1 MYLPD
6 EIRKII
12 ENKPYTVDDI
22 GQSGSKVLIFDDM
35 VLKIQPVSTEVDNE
49 VQLMQWLKDKI
60 SAPECLC
67 HIKEN
72 DTDYLLMTKIKGK
85 MACDDEY
92 MSNPQKLIDILAHA
106 MKSLWKVDISECPVD
121 MTLNTKLKMA
131 EYNVKNNLVDTEN
144 TQPGTFGKDGFESPK
159 HLLKWIVENRP
170 EEDVVLS
177 HGDFCLPNIF
187 IDNDKLAG
195 FIDIG
200 RMGIADRWNDIAICW
215 RSLKDNYIGKYSTKK
230 YDNFDPDY
238 LFEALGIEKDE
249 EKLRYYILMDELF

>member
-35 VLKIQPVSTEVDNE
+35 VLKIQLVSAEVDNE

-85 MACDDEY
+85 MACDEEY
-92 MSNPQKLIDILAHA
+92 MSNPNKLIDILARA
-106 MKSLWKVDISECPVD
+106 MKNLWSVDISECPAD
-121 MTLNTKLKMA
+121 MTLDTKLKMA
-131 EYNVKNNLVDTEN
+131 EFNVKNNLVDTEN
-144 TQPGTFGKDGFESPK
+144 TQPGTLTLCCCSATKPDNTGQPAAAPRDLKNAQGSRMPPSPRHFRK
-159 HLLKWIVENRP
+159 CSRDSFP
-170 EEDVVLS
+170 
-177 HGDFCLPNIF
+177 
-187 IDNDKLAG
+187 A
-195 FIDIG
+195 
-200 RMGIADRWNDIAICW
+200 
-215 RSLKDNYIGKYSTKK
+215 
-230 YDNFDPDY
+230 
-238 LFEALGIEKDE
+238 AL
-249 EKLRYYILMDELF
+249 